1 MLSCLAFGW
10 KWGWCWPR
18 FDRNLTSFRSIL
30 RISMITTTTQQ
41 KGRGFCQNTFNSSA
55 IFIQRPGI
63 YAHNRS
69 FFHSSS
75 LVQRSVVF
83 MWSHGG
89 HFGGWRQTNSRH
101 VGLQSG
107 TELYFAN
114 VLPSQNG
121 HRLVDWQLCS
131 SLQLGCLFLNRDHV
145 QEPWVRASF
154 SPIGVVPQHRIR
166 PSYFLTQ
173 FRAQKHVH
181 PIKWL

>member
-30 RISMITTTTQQ
+30 PISIITTTTQQ

-145 QEPWVRASF
+145 QEPMST
-154 SPIGVVPQHRIR
+154 SL
-166 PSYFLTQ
+166 FLPHWGCTP
-173 FRAQKHVH
+173 AQD
-181 PIKWL
+181 